1 MPTVAL
7 MTDLNTLPEPDH
19 PAAARAAPAPE
30 GEVCSL
36 CGAGLDSGHPPWVC
50 WCGDCARGAFRRW
63 PRVLVPGAVLALS
76 MPVLM
81 GTTAAGFAACGLVLV
96 LAGLALT
103 DLNLRLLPDDLTLP
117 LIWAGLL
124 VNLCGVLAP
133 LPEAVEGAV
142 VGYLVLWSLYWGW
155 RLATGLEGLGYGD
168 FKLLAALGAWLG
180 VFALPVVLAVGCS
193 LQMAAIVTLRL
204 RGRDTCEPLA
214 FGPAL
219 AMGGIAALLVK
230 ILGG

>member
-1 MPTVAL
+1 MN
-7 MTDLNTLPEPDH
+7 DLNTLLEPDH
-19 PAAARAAPAPE
+19 PAADRAAHAPE
-30 GEVCSL
+30 GEICSL
-36 CGAGLDSGHPPWVC
+36 CGAGLDSGRPPWMC
-50 WCGDCARGAFRRW
+50 WCGDCVRGACRSW
-63 PRVLVPGAVLALS
+63 PRVLVPGAVLALA
-76 MPVLM
+76 MPVLI

-96 LAGLALT
+96 LAVLALV

-142 VGYLVLWSLYWGW
+142 GGYLVLWSLYWSW
-155 RLATGLEGLGYGD
+155 RLATGQEGLGYGD
-168 FKLLAALGAWLG
+168 FKLLAALGAWQG
-180 VFALPVVLAVGCS
+180 VYALPVVLAVGCS
-193 LQMAAIVTLRL
+193 LQMVAIVALRL
-204 RGRDTCEPLA
+204 RGRDTGEPLP

-219 AMGGIAALLVK
+219 AVGGTAALLVK

>member
-1 MPTVAL
+1 MS
-7 MTDLNTLPEPDH
+7 DLHALPEPDH
-19 PAAARAAPAPE
+19 TAADLRAPGPE
-30 GEVCSL
+30 AGGCSL
-36 CGAGLDSGHPPWVC
+36 CGACLDAGRPPWAR

-63 PRVLVPGAVLALS
+63 PRVLAPGAALALA
-76 MPVLM
+76 MPVLL
-81 GTTAAGFAACGLVLV
+81 GTTAAGFAACGLVFV
-96 LAGLALT
+96 LAVLALA

-142 VGYLVLWSLYWGW
+142 VGYLVLWGLYWGW
-155 RLATGLEGLGYGD
+155 RLATGQEGLGYGD

-193 LQMAAIVTLRL
+193 LQAGAIVALRL
-204 RGRDTCEPLA
+204 RGRDASEPLP

-219 AMGGIAALLVK
+219 ALGGVAALLVRT
-230 ILGG
+230 LAG